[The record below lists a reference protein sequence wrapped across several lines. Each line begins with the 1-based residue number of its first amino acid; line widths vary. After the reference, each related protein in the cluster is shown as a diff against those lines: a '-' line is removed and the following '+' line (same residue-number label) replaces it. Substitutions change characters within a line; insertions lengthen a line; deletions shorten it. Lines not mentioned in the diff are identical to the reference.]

1 MNLKIKSLTLTAF
14 KGVKEKVY
22 PFGDITRIMAKN
34 GVGKTT
40 IATAWMWLMNDKDYS
55 LKSNPN
61 VKPLDME
68 ECTPRVEA
76 VLDIDGVEVVIA
88 KQQKIKTG
96 KADERGVAKTSS
108 TNTYEINS
116 SPKTERDFRAELE
129 EKGLDLEHFLA
140 LSHPNVFTGQKSADM
155 RKILF
160 EMATAKTD
168 LEIASVSE
176 ETADVAKLLESYK
189 LDEIEAMNKASRKKA
204 AEQVE
209 AIPNQIIG
217 MEKSKV
223 DIDTAELE
231 LAKNALLEEISQTER
246 VLEDNKAALEEYEK
260 QSKGALD
267 LKFAISD
274 IERVAMDEVQKK
286 RKEKEAKIN
295 IIDGQI
301 RENQNNLDM
310 AELDI
315 KRFTDAITRND
326 EVRKKLGDEYNALK
340 DTVFD
345 ETKWVFDEKSTV
357 CAMCGREYD
366 AEKVEDI
373 KKVFEENKAKAIAA
387 FEEQKKGQ
395 ANRLIADGNELKNQI
410 AKWEKDIEEIRAK
423 NNAKELEALKN
434 SRDEAQKE
442 FDVLPTRPD
451 LSSNQDY
458 EAKCLQL
465 KTMEKALETLN
476 SGSEFR
482 DTQKT
487 KLKELQEQL
496 AEINA
501 NIAKSSNNV
510 GIDEKIATLQE
521 QQRDYEQAKADA
533 EKILYQISL
542 ISKRKNELLVE
553 EINSH
558 FGIVKW
564 QLFDFA
570 KNGEYKE
577 VCTPLI
583 DGKRFGDSTNTGLE
597 IVAKLDI
604 ANSLQKFFDM
614 RVPIV
619 LDNAESI
626 NEENIPPVDSQILL
640 MIVTKDKELKVEVA

>member
-1 MNLKIKSLTLTAF
+1 MLFRS
-14 KGVKEKVY
+14 
-22 PFGDITRIMAKN
+22 
-34 GVGKTT
+34 
-40 IATAWMWLMNDKDYS
+40 
-55 LKSNPN
+55 
-61 VKPLDME
+61 
-68 ECTPRVEA
+68 
-76 VLDIDGVEVVIA
+76 
-88 KQQKIKTG
+88 
-96 KADERGVAKTSS
+96 VAKTSS

-116 SPKTERDFRAELE
+116 VPKTERDFRAELE
-129 EKGLDLEHFLA
+129 NKGLNLEHFLA
-140 LSHPNVFTGQKSADM
+140 LSHPNVFTGQKSSDM

-160 EMATAKTD
+160 EMATAKSD
-168 LEIASVSE
+168 LEIASVGE

-189 LDEIEAMNKASRKKA
+189 LDEIEAMNKASKKKA
-204 AEQVE
+204 TEQVT

-231 LAKNALLEEISQTER
+231 LAKKTIKSEISQTER

-274 IERVAMDEVQKK
+274 IEREATENVQIA
-286 RKEKEAKIN
+286 RKEQERKIQDIDSQIKEHHHKIEMGDLEVKRLNENIARADGELNELGAKYK
-295 IIDGQI
+295 
-301 RENQNNLDM
+301 
-310 AELDI
+310 ELVA
-315 KRFTDAITRND
+315 T
-326 EVRKKLGDEYNALK
+326 E
-340 DTVFD
+340 FD
-345 ETKWVFDEKSTV
+345 DSKWVFDVNSTK

-366 AEKVEDI
+366 SDKILEITKMFED
-373 KKVFEENKAKAIAA
+373 NKAKAIEDFAKDN
-387 FEEQKKGQ
+387 QKK
-395 ANRLIADGNELKNQI
+395 ANDFIAKGNELKAQI
-410 AKWEKDIEEIRAK
+410 TGWKA
-423 NNAKELEALKN
+423 ELEKVSTMGDGLDALVLELSKLRA
-434 SRDEAQKE
+434 SKDEAQKE
-442 FDVLPTRPD
+442 LDALSVKPD
-451 LSSNQDY
+451 LSGNKDY

-465 KTMEKALETLN
+465 QTMEKALETLKN
-476 SGSEFR
+476 GSDFR
-482 DTQKT
+482 ENQKAE
-487 KLKELQEQL
+487 LKALLEELS
-496 AEINA
+496 EINGK
-501 NIAKSSNNV
+501 IAKSSNNV
-510 GIDEKIATLQE
+510 EIDEKITALQE

-542 ISKRKNELLVE
+542 ISKRKNEMLVE

-604 ANSLQKFFDM
+604 SNSLQKFFG
-614 RVPIV
+614 VNIPIV

-626 NEENIPPVDSQILL
+626 NEENIPSVDSQLLL